1 MAALL
6 LLALGGPAP
15 ASADLLAGYSPAERL
30 GGELTVR
37 DLQAPP
43 LSPLA
48 LAEQG
53 RLRNSND
60 PLEGLPLPWRTPL
73 RQLLP
78 APSRLRWQRARRV
91 HASWA
96 GLRGPVLVPLVLHS
110 DGTADVFLD
119 GPGNQPLEQALTALL
134 ERLGSPPAG
143 TIQPLLLELQP
154 RPGTSPSKPSQ

>member
-1 MAALL
+1 MLL
-6 LLALGGPAP
+6 VALGGPAP
-15 ASADLLAGYSPAERL
+15 ASADLLAGFSPAERL
-30 GGELTVR
+30 GGELTVH
-37 DLQAPP
+37 DLAAPP

-60 PLEGLPLPWRTPL
+60 PLAALPLPWRTPM

-96 GLRGPVLVPLVLHS
+96 GLKGPVLVPLVLHS

-134 ERLGSPPAG
+134 GRLGPPPPG
-143 TIQPLLLELQP
+143 TLQPLLLEFV
-154 RPGTSPSKPSQ
+154 PSQ